1 MDQTKNFVL
10 FTNFAVKMKLI
21 LMHIWMAKIFCKINE
36 TFDQIKTIIQTWNMT
51 NAEKVKLSNFD
62 LEFC

>member
-10 FTNFAVKMKLI
+10 FTNFAVKMKLF

-51 NAEKVKLSNFD
+51 NAEKS
-62 LEFC
+62 